1 MQRFLLAIG
10 CNTEKLDQ
18 IDKKMH
24 RRLYD
29 FLNTRAYT
37 DYDRVVSIVRKDEET
52 TLDYQ
57 TDSVIEVPGFDLP
70 VDKFIH
76 TAEYYLVGISFSASV
91 LSTAFSLYSLG
102 RKVYILEDLCANR
115 STAPRSIYSAA
126 ESIIEFYMPGILLSG
141 GY

>member
-10 CNTEKLDQ
+10 CSTEKLNL
-18 IDKKMH
+18 IDKKMR

-37 DYDRVVSIVRKDEET
+37 DYNRVISVVRKDEDN

-76 TAEYYLVGISFSASV
+76 NAEYFLVGISFSASV

-102 RKVYILEDLCANR
+102 HKIHILEDLCFNR
-115 STAPRSIYSAA
+115 ATTPRSIYNAA
-126 ESIIEFYMPGILLSG
+126 EEIVQFYMPGTLLSG